1 MKHTMRSLDL
11 WRKVLSLAII
21 INVLMSVTLTPCQG
35 KVIQLKLHHGHQDM
49 EFAAGQRNRRAA
61 SLSQNLHGQSGEGY
75 YIEMNIGTPP
85 QKLNVLVDTGSSNF
99 AIAASQDDQISK
111 YFYINE
117 SSTYEDSGTSV
128 YVPYT
133 QGDWT
138 GKLATDLV
146 NLPSLPNITVRSNIA
161 FITRSS
167 NFFINTSDWQGI
179 IGFAYQEIARP
190 DGDVEPFLDS
200 LVKEGHVQNLFSIQL
215 CGAKVL
221 ANSISLNLSTN
232 SMDGTM
238 LLGGMSDS
246 LYNGNIFYTPIQREW
261 YYEVV
266 ITDILVNNQ
275 SLKLD
280 CKEYN
285 YDKTIVDSGTT
296 NLRLPDKVFQALV
309 KGIQA
314 KLNVP
319 DWYPS
324 SFFWGG
330 TAVVCWQDLSVPY
343 NGFPTVSV
351 ALIMTNNT
359 FFHLTLL
366 PQQYLRPVQDPSDST
381 LRGFC
386 FKFGIA
392 SSTAGTVLGAV
403 LMEGFYVVF
412 DREQKRIGF
421 AETTCPP
428 RDPSSTGPDSKIS
441 GPFTNTEKHLMS
453 QCAYKKA
460 DKQSGTLLVVA
471 YVMAGV
477 CVLCVMPLIVMV
489 IQYQLRKCRG
499 QPRGENSDT
508 GNLINR

>member
-1 MKHTMRSLDL
+1 M
-11 WRKVLSLAII
+11 
-21 INVLMSVTLTPCQG
+21 
-35 KVIQLKLHHGHQDM
+35 
-49 EFAAGQRNRRAA
+49 AANRQTFVPGQRSRRAT
-61 SLSQNLHGQSGEGY
+61 QNLHGQSGEGY

-99 AIAASQDDQISK
+99 AIAASQDDEISK
-111 YFYINE
+111 FFHTNE
-117 SSTYEDSGTSV
+117 SSTYEDSGRSV

-138 GKLATDLV
+138 GELATDMV

-179 IGFAYQEIARP
+179 IGFAYQEISRP

-200 LVKEGHVQNLFSIQL
+200 LVKQGHVRNLFSIQL
-215 CGAKVL
+215 CGAKAL
-221 ANSISLNLSTN
+221 PNSVSLNMSTN

-238 LLGGMSDS
+238 LLGGVSGS
-246 LYNGNIFYTPIQREW
+246 LYKGNIFYTPIHREW

-266 ITDILVNNQ
+266 IADILVNNK

-309 KGIQA
+309 EGIQN
-314 KLNVP
+314 KLSVP

-324 SFFWGG
+324 QYFWSG
-330 TAVVCWQDLSVPY
+330 TEVVCWTDLAIAY
-343 NGFPTVSV
+343 TGFPTVSV

-366 PQQYLRPVQDPSDST
+366 PQHYLRPVQDPSDPT
-381 LRGFC
+381 LSGFC

-412 DREQKRIGF
+412 DREHKRIGF

-428 RDPSSTGPDSKIS
+428 RDPSSIGPDSKIS
-441 GPFTNTEKHLMS
+441 GPFTQADKHLMN
-453 QCAYKKA
+453 QCAYKKP
-460 DKQSGTLLVVA
+460 DQKNGSLMVVA

-477 CVLCVMPLIVMV
+477 CFLCVTPLLVMV
-489 IQYQLRKCRG
+489 IQYQVRKCRG
-499 QPRGENSDT
+499 RPRGDNSDT